1 MAIRITCIKKD
12 NGFHEN
18 PYAAISE
25 IGWIN
30 VDNGNSGKS
39 TRIQVYD
46 WIKTGGIAY
55 VTDSRG
61 NTAKLICVE
70 TEKGTK
76 YVKTESDNVETDNLL
91 KLDECK

>member
-1 MAIRITCIKKD
+1 MAIRITCIRKD

-18 PYAAISE
+18 PYTAVSE
-25 IGWIN
+25 IGWVN
-30 VDNGNSGKS
+30 LANGNFGKS

-46 WIKTGGIAY
+46 WVMQGGIAY
-55 VTDSRG
+55 VTDSKG
-61 NTAKLICVE
+61 NTAKLIGAE

-91 KLDECK
+91 RLDECK